1 MILELDWMNVSSA
14 SNDIRRNGGNI
25 VGVGSH
31 ARQISQ
37 EPLPKLARTLF
48 HRNLSLTLKICSRK
62 YILRLL
68 VMSPILALFFLLL
81 DVADLLQMTT
91 NTHNIAAIPPDAI
104 ASTKIIHPVL
114 SCHGD

>member
-48 HRNLSLTLKICSRK
+48 HRNLSLTI
-62 YILRLL
+62 
-68 VMSPILALFFLLL
+68 
-81 DVADLLQMTT
+81 
-91 NTHNIAAIPPDAI
+91 
-104 ASTKIIHPVL
+104 KIISYESNPSTVFFVA
-114 SCHGD
+114 